1 MGFLSKLLT
10 MGEGKQLKRYQA
22 KVDKINALEPEFQA
36 LSDEELAAKTQEF
49 RERYAA
55 GESLDD
61 LLPEAFAA
69 VREASVRTIGLRHF
83 DVQLIGGMALNEGQI
98 AEMKTGEGKTLVST
112 LAGYLNAIPGHNVHI
127 VTVNDYLAR
136 RDCEWMG
143 QIYRFLGMKTG
154 LIQNGMPP
162 AAKKPAYEADV
173 LFS

>member
-83 DVQLIGGMALNEGQI
+83 DVQLIGGMAPQRG
-98 AEMKTGEGKTLVST
+98 A
-112 LAGYLNAIPGHNVHI
+112 
-127 VTVNDYLAR
+127 DR
-136 RDCEWMG
+136 RDEDRRG
-143 QIYRFLGMKTG
+143 QDARLHSGRLSERAFPGTTCISSPSTTTWPGATASGWARST
-154 LIQNGMPP
+154 
-162 AAKKPAYEADV
+162 ASWA
-173 LFS
+173 